1 MTGMQ
6 EPTRPT
12 VLLRHDLPDG
22 SHHIDWLIAR
32 DPAAEQR
39 LHSFRLTCRPDEFG
53 PGAEVR
59 AERIFDHRPVY
70 LTYEGPISGGRG
82 TVRRLRA
89 GRVTLLRE
97 DEETLEM
104 LVEWAGG
111 RVPVSLRA
119 AALPG
124 EPPFWRIVCL
134 EIGRL

>member
-1 MTGMQ
+1 MAGVQ
-6 EPTRPT
+6 QPTRPT

-22 SHHIDWLIAR
+22 SHHFDWLIAR
-32 DPAAEQR
+32 DAAGEQR
-39 LHSFRLTCRPDEFG
+39 LYSLRLTCRPDELA
-53 PGAEVR
+53 PGAEIR
-59 AERIFDHRPVY
+59 AERSFDHRPVY
-70 LTYEGPISGGRG
+70 LTYEGPISGDRG
-82 TVRRLRA
+82 TVQQLRA

-97 DEETLEM
+97 DEQTLEM

-119 AALPG
+119 AANPA